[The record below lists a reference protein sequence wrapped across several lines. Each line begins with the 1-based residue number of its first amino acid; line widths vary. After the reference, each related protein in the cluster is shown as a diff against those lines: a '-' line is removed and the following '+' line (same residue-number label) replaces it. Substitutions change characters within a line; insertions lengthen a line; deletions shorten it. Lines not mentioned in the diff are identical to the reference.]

1 MRCLGCASVLL
12 EDEISDSWLLPSLVA
27 EYESID
33 LASRSVAAMESEGL
47 TFGSLV
53 LVLSLPHDHSSAV
66 DACTTSATNRNDP
79 VTKNLI
85 VLLIFVVVK
94 LWIKWK
100 KNVIKTILLKCGII
114 TIIFSAIVYNIFIFR
129 YWYLLQYLLFRL
141 NNTLMTYG
149 KKCFWFIKKYEE
161 NVVVILHVGMFKLP
175 EPRAGRLFSIIFCY
189 YDKKT

>member
-1 MRCLGCASVLL
+1 MLL

-149 KKCFWFIKKYEE
+149 KKCF
-161 NVVVILHVGMFKLP
+161 
-175 EPRAGRLFSIIFCY
+175 
-189 YDKKT
+189 